1 MNYFG
6 DLSQWSI
13 SISYSIY
20 SETLDYTALRI
31 IYGENDA

>member
-13 SISYSIY
+13 SISDDIC